1 MKKFN
6 KKFNETLD
14 TLGEIGYW
22 LGVRFERYIEENKDD
37 ILELL
42 GILGAFF
49 VMWWITVA
57 IEADKIF
64 KAILIMVI
72 GYSIVFMNDWR
83 NFMDCYNFSKGS
95 FYFNLFQDFNK
106 FFREMYISEDSNAL
120 FSQYSEK
127 FIQFYPGDFSFDLLF
142 ALGRVTEQKTWKTIS
157 LEQYVDFF
165 KEYYVLFRNM
175 LGRVLTS
182 YQSSESFCKM
192 AYDGLEALWQKYR
205 GIQTEKWQFGVDM
218 LAAAT
223 FEFDRACRR
232 ICA

>member
-1 MKKFN
+1 MKGVSKPIRSEIHFVKERTTLMKKFN

-72 GYSIVFMNDWR
+72 GY
-83 NFMDCYNFSKGS
+83 
-95 FYFNLFQDFNK
+95 
-106 FFREMYISEDSNAL
+106 
-120 FSQYSEK
+120 
-127 FIQFYPGDFSFDLLF
+127 
-142 ALGRVTEQKTWKTIS
+142 
-157 LEQYVDFF
+157 
-165 KEYYVLFRNM
+165 
-175 LGRVLTS
+175 
-182 YQSSESFCKM
+182 
-192 AYDGLEALWQKYR
+192 
-205 GIQTEKWQFGVDM
+205 
-218 LAAAT
+218 
-223 FEFDRACRR
+223 
-232 ICA
+232 

>member
-1 MKKFN
+1 MKGVSKPIRSEIHFVKERTTLM

-72 GYSIVFMNDWR
+72 GYSIVML
-83 NFMDCYNFSKGS
+83 Y
-95 FYFNLFQDFNK
+95 
-106 FFREMYISEDSNAL
+106 
-120 FSQYSEK
+120 EK
-127 FIQFYPGDFSFDLLF
+127 CIH
-142 ALGRVTEQKTWKTIS
+142 E
-157 LEQYVDFF
+157 
-165 KEYYVLFRNM
+165 
-175 LGRVLTS
+175 
-182 YQSSESFCKM
+182 
-192 AYDGLEALWQKYR
+192 
-205 GIQTEKWQFGVDM
+205 
-218 LAAAT
+218 
-223 FEFDRACRR
+223 
-232 ICA
+232 

>member
-1 MKKFN
+1 
-6 KKFNETLD
+6 
-14 TLGEIGYW
+14 
-22 LGVRFERYIEENKDD
+22 
-37 ILELL
+37 
-42 GILGAFF
+42 
-49 VMWWITVA
+49 
-57 IEADKIF
+57 
-64 KAILIMVI
+64 
-72 GYSIVFMNDWR
+72 
-83 NFMDCYNFSKGS
+83 MDCYNFSKGS

-106 FFREMYISEDSNAL
+106 FFCEMYTSEDSNAL

-232 ICA
+232 ICAQKIFEEDLPPDGYAGNDVCMEAKRN

>member
-72 GYSIVFMNDWR
+72 GYSIVMLYEK
-83 NFMDCYNFSKGS
+83 CIHELLEE
-95 FYFNLFQDFNK
+95 FYGLLQFFKRKFLFQSVSGF
-106 FFREMYISEDSNAL
+106 
-120 FSQYSEK
+120 
-127 FIQFYPGDFSFDLLF
+127 
-142 ALGRVTEQKTWKTIS
+142 
-157 LEQYVDFF
+157 
-165 KEYYVLFRNM
+165 
-175 LGRVLTS
+175 
-182 YQSSESFCKM
+182 
-192 AYDGLEALWQKYR
+192 
-205 GIQTEKWQFGVDM
+205 
-218 LAAAT
+218 
-223 FEFDRACRR
+223 
-232 ICA
+232 

>member
-1 MKKFN
+1 
-6 KKFNETLD
+6 
-14 TLGEIGYW
+14 
-22 LGVRFERYIEENKDD
+22 
-37 ILELL
+37 
-42 GILGAFF
+42 
-49 VMWWITVA
+49 
-57 IEADKIF
+57 
-64 KAILIMVI
+64 
-72 GYSIVFMNDWR
+72 
-83 NFMDCYNFSKGS
+83 MDCYNFSKGS

-106 FFREMYISEDSNAL
+106 FFREMYTSEDSNAL

-157 LEQYVDFF
+157 LEQYADFF

-182 YQSSESFCKM
+182 CQSSESFCKM